1 MDLAT
6 SHLGTD
12 LDGLASLVAIALLEG
27 PLELGVPGSLDPVTT
42 RFYKEHGDGLVRL
55 IPEGALR
62 ERLAGEDLGRLVVVD
77 TARAERL
84 GFIAE
89 HLDRF
94 DSVVAWDTHDDPAA
108 DLPRASHE
116 PAAAIVS
123 SLVLLIAER
132 GLTPTPAQAGLF
144 LLGIHAD
151 TGHFVFPGTT
161 ANDYRAAALCA
172 AWGAPVAWVEEF
184 VPKGLDRHRLRLI
197 EQMAAR
203 VTLLD
208 VGDEVVAICDLDLPD
223 YEPDLAP
230 LLDTLRRA
238 ERWEAAFLIAADPR
252 RTVVIGRSSG
262 GIDVAAAL
270 RPLGGGGH
278 PEAASAS
285 LRGCPIPEAHALL
298 ADALEVGSRRSAAR
312 DLASPLVYT
321 ADADGPIEAAG
332 AALHKFKINAIP
344 LVRDGEFVGLVSR
357 REVDDAIRHGMG
369 EAPVASISSDPPAW
383 VAGDAPVAAV
393 RRAMLDN
400 PGRLVLVGEAP
411 GPARGVITRTAVFRA
426 SLDDPLLDR
435 ARPAPRRE
443 AMLQAL
449 DQALGH
455 DDRALIDRL
464 GALADDSGLE
474 LYLVGGA
481 VRDVLLRRPVEDLDL
496 VVVGDA
502 PTLGR
507 AAAEAHGG
515 RLHVHEAFGTCT
527 WTTPEGRKVDLTTA
541 RTESYAHPAALPDVA
556 SGGLHHDLL
565 RRDFTINA
573 MALAVGPARGGTLV
587 DPFGG
592 QLDLDQRRVRVLHG
606 LSFHD
611 DPTRAFRA
619 ARFAGRFDFT
629 LAPGSQAL
637 LREALRAGFAD
648 RLGPARLG
656 AELHKVLCESQVV
669 RCVAMLREW
678 GLLGL
683 VHARLP
689 GDRELL
695 DRVGR
700 VREAWL
706 RHHEWVDYDED
717 LDRGEPQWIAL
728 GWALSTDERRELSR
742 LTARVRGRTARW
754 IRGPVRVRSALGQLG
769 GAQRSKEARALYDLD
784 PAERVCVM
792 ALGDAAGEA
801 AVHWW
806 EHEGR
811 HIVPAIDGNT
821 LIAHG
826 ARPGRALG
834 RAKRAALMA
843 AWDGA
848 DADTQLA
855 AALEELED
863 AESPG

>member
-12 LDGLASLVAIALLEG
+12 LDGLAALAAIALLEG

-42 RFYKEHGDGLVRL
+42 RFYKDHGAGLVDL
-55 IPEGALR
+55 VPERDLR
-62 ERLAGEDLGRLVVVD
+62 ERLAAEDLGRLVVVD

-94 DSVVAWDTHDDPAA
+94 TSVVAWDTHDDPAA
-108 DLPRASHE
+108 DLPRAAHE
-116 PAAAIVS
+116 PAAAVVS

-161 ANDYRAAALCA
+161 PNDYRAAALCA
-172 AWGAPVAWVEEF
+172 AWGAPVAWVEEY
-184 VPKGLDRHRLRLI
+184 VPRGLDRHRLRLV
-197 EQMAAR
+197 ERMAKR
-203 VTLLD
+203 VTTLTID
-208 VGDEVVAICDLDLPD
+208 SHAVAICVLDLDD

-262 GIDVAAAL
+262 GVDVAAAL

-285 LRGCPIPEAHALL
+285 LRACPIPEAHALL
-298 ADALEVGSRRSAAR
+298 VDALEGGAHPLEAR
-312 DLASPLVYT
+312 NLASPLVYN
-321 ADADGPIEAAG
+321 AAADGSIDDAA
-332 AALHKFKINAIP
+332 AALHKYKINAIP
-344 LVRDGEFVGLVSR
+344 LVRDGAYVGLVSR
-357 REVDDAIRHGMG
+357 REVDDAVRHGMG
-369 EAPVASISSDPPAW
+369 RAAAASISSGPPAW
-383 VAGDAPVAAV
+383 VPPEATVADV
-393 RRAMLDN
+393 RRVMLET
-400 PGRLVLVGEAP
+400 PGRLVLVGEPP
-411 GPARGVITRTAVFRA
+411 GPARGVVTRTAVFRA
-426 SLDDPLLDR
+426 SVHETPFDR
-435 ARPAPRRE
+435 ARPVPRRE
-443 AMLQAL
+443 TMLRAMDHAL
-449 DQALGH
+449 SDG
-455 DDRALIDRL
+455 DRELIDRL
-464 GALADDSGLE
+464 GRLADDSGLE

-507 AAAEAHGG
+507 AAAERHGG

-527 WTTPEGRKVDLTTA
+527 WTTPNGRKVDLTTA
-541 RTESYAHPAALPDVA
+541 RTESYPHPAALPDVA

-573 MALAVGPARGGTLV
+573 MALAVGPARGGQLV

-592 QLDLDQRRVRVLHG
+592 QLDLDQRMVRVLHG

-637 LREALRAGFAD
+637 LREALRASFAE

-678 GLLGL
+678 GLLAL
-683 VHARLP
+683 VHPRLP

-695 DRVGR
+695 ERVSR

-706 RHHEWVDYDED
+706 RHREWVSDDD
-717 LDRGEPQWIAL
+717 LDGGEPQWVAL
-728 GWALSTDERRELSR
+728 GWSLPTDDRRDLSR

-754 IRGPVRVRSALGQLG
+754 VGGPVRVRGALD
-769 GAQRSKEARALYDLD
+769 R
-784 PAERVCVM
+784 
-792 ALGDAAGEA
+792 
-801 AVHWW
+801 
-806 EHEGR
+806 
-811 HIVPAIDGNT
+811 I
-821 LIAHG
+821 
-826 ARPGRALG
+826 
-834 RAKRAALMA
+834 
-843 AWDGA
+843 
-848 DADTQLA
+848 
-855 AALEELED
+855 
-863 AESPG
+863 